1 MPEREKHFPFVRRKA
16 DLFKCVFLFA
26 EECEIQKTVSG
37 EAELIHASYRRSGA
51 TKKEPKAI
59 KKSGAIFQKK
69 KNGEGKGGTT
79 ITPLYVPSSDFF

>member
-37 EAELIHASYRRSGA
+37 EAKLIHASYRRSGA
-51 TKKEPKAI
+51 TKKSE
-59 KKSGAIFQKK
+59 AIFQKK
-69 KNGEGKGGTT
+69 WVGWGKGGTT
-79 ITPLYVPSSDFF
+79 ITPLYVPSSDFFKKAGNPL